1 MYFEAKTYLKS
12 SDRTEVEQMST
23 PLPAMAVKLP
33 PTKPVMKR
41 TTACQSPKSGM
52 VSNVLRLCCL
62 VGKCLFCYLFNSFI
76 ESISCHK

>member
-1 MYFEAKTYLKS
+1 MFVLETHRKTYEAKKYLKS
-12 SDRTEVEQMST
+12 NERTEVEQMST

-41 TTACQSPKSGM
+41 TAACQNPKSGI

-62 VGKCLFCYLFNSFI
+62 CGKC
-76 ESISCHK
+76 